1 MINNLSIL
9 ENLDEIDGK
18 LFEEYRLDRIRKIL
32 DILLRISSCDNIRL
46 KNRLCEPKIID
57 VLICY
62 MKRFENFKGLVL
74 RIVMIFRFIAKE
86 PTVRNKLEN
95 KGLIPFIIKT
105 LYIYEKKD

>member
-1 MINNLSIL
+1 M
-9 ENLDEIDGK
+9 
-18 LFEEYRLDRIRKIL
+18 

-62 MKRFENFKGLVL
+62 MKRFEDYKGLVL

-86 PTVRNKLEN
+86 PTVRNKLED

-105 LYIYEKKD
+105 LYIYERKDLSNGDDLQLELGTLLLILTKLSPERQNK